1 MFDIILGEKNSNV
14 LYWLPRTCRPLKIS
28 LSCYRIE
35 SNTVRIFDSTL
46 TTTCKPIKPIR
57 FQKRVYVLYYLSLKK
72 KKKWFARREYVLLY
86 EQFDSK
92 PFCDRRI
99 NGMMTTYFSD
109 CDIILLCLK
118 RAVLKLFAFPTL
130 VHCKSKNSVEN
141 SISFIDFA
149 DPIA

>member
-1 MFDIILGEKNSNV
+1 MQTDKTDKISKTRLCIILLIV
-14 LYWLPRTCRPLKIS
+14 
-28 LSCYRIE
+28 
-35 SNTVRIFDSTL
+35 
-46 TTTCKPIKPIR
+46 
-57 FQKRVYVLYYLSLKK
+57 KK